1 MTIGVIYTSLLA
13 LGIVYAL
20 FATVFGWF
28 ADHDFGLHGDA
39 DVSGHADAGQP
50 HPISGT
56 IIATFLTGFGAGG
69 TVAHYHL
76 GWALFPGLLTAC
88 LSGVALAGAAFAV
101 LEMLFSRTQA
111 GSEFSVG
118 DAVGRTAEVITP
130 IAAGATGEIA
140 YTVRGQR
147 ERAAARAVDGT
158 AIARGRSVVIEKF
171 VGATAYVRPKEW
183 TS

>member
-1 MTIGVIYTSLLA
+1 MTIGVIYSSLLA

-28 ADHDFGLHGDA
+28 ADHDFGGHA
-39 DVSGHADAGQP
+39 DVSGADQP

-56 IIATFLTGFGAGG
+56 IIATFITGFGAGG

-76 GWALFPGLLTAC
+76 DWPLFPGLLAASV
-88 LSGVALAGAAFAV
+88 SGVVLAGAAFAA

-111 GSEFSVG
+111 GSEFRISE
-118 DAVGRTAEVITP
+118 AVGRTAEVITP
-130 IAAGATGEIA
+130 ISAEGSGEIA

-147 ERAAARAVDGT
+147 ERSAARSVDGT
-158 AIARGRSVVIEKF
+158 PIARGRTVVIEKL

-183 TS
+183 MS